1 MEEKKE
7 STIKSDREGVCRF
20 YKIGTTNIQFTT
32 TVFQT
37 GIELMQSS
45 SQQQNN
51 KAGIN
56 KGQ

>member
-45 SQQQNN
+45 SQ
-51 KAGIN
+51 
-56 KGQ
+56 